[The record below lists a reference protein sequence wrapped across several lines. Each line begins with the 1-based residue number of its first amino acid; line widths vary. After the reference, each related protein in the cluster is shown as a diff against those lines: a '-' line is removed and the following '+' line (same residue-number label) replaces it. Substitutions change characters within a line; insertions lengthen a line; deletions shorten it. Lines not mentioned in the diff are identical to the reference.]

1 MQAKFFR
8 EIKNTSTK
16 LLREMS
22 ILNSPK
28 PIIRIPDNPHFRSDA
43 IARYLDVSLRRVQ
56 QIINE
61 IEQKT
66 RGKIRIVPVVK
77 GLYTQKDA
85 CRIFKY
91 QGYTVEIL
99 ENGKNV

>member
-8 EIKNTSTK
+8 ETKNTLTK

-22 ILNSPK
+22 ILNPPK
-28 PIIRIPDNPHFRSDA
+28 PVIRIPDNPHFRSDA

-61 IEQKT
+61 IHSKT
-66 RGKIRIVPVVK
+66 GGKIRIVPVVK
-77 GLYTQKDA
+77 GIYTQRDA

-91 QGYTVEIL
+91 QGFTVEIL
-99 ENGKNV
+99 ENGKNI